1 MPLTE
6 PCSEPSGAPQTPLRG
21 FPLGGL
27 ISLQSLLSAFPACPC
42 PSTPPCA
49 ILSQG
54 APGWPAPFPCFSSV
68 ILLFLVPPVML
79 STVTA
84 AEVQLR
90 ATSEPSFP
98 GHCLLLFPAPAG
110 RPAFSPVLLQCWSFD
125 DRRPRSHQ
133 EAPLTCAWEARLLRS
148 QGMEEAGGCVPI
160 THQALC
166 TVETAGC
173 DPRGSRVCLTHLCGP
188 HSPGL
193 VPLVQ
198 DSKGA
203 TSCCLGTAVKARS

>member
-1 MPLTE
+1 MTRA
-6 PCSEPSGAPQTPLRG
+6 GGRPLRL
-21 FPLGGL
+21 P
-27 ISLQSLLSAFPACPC
+27 
-42 PSTPPCA
+42 PS
-49 ILSQG
+49 S
-54 APGWPAPFPCFSSV
+54 APGCCHASDRALLRTTRCTPNSSAWLSFGWPHLPFSPSCQHSQLTPAPAPHPVPSSLRGHLAGQRPFPVSHQ
-68 ILLFLVPPVML
+68 LFCCSLSPPVML

-98 GHCLLLFPAPAG
+98 GHCLLLLPAPAG

-125 DRRPRSHQ
+125 DRKPRSHQ
-133 EAPLTCAWEARLLRS
+133 EAPLTCAWEARLLPS

-173 DPRGSRVCLTHLCGP
+173 DPQGS
-188 HSPGL
+188 
-193 VPLVQ
+193 
-198 DSKGA
+198 
-203 TSCCLGTAVKARS
+203 

>member
-1 MPLTE
+1 MAFLWVASSP
-6 PCSEPSGAPQTPLRG
+6 
-21 FPLGGL
+21 F
-27 ISLQSLLSAFPACPC
+27 QSFLSAFPACPF
-42 PSTPPCA
+42 PCA

-68 ILLFLVPPVML
+68 ILLFFVPPHPVML

-110 RPAFSPVLLQCWSFD
+110 RPAFSPVLLQCRSFD
-125 DRRPRSHQ
+125 DRKPQSHQ

-148 QGMEEAGGCVPI
+148 QGMEEAGGCVP
-160 THQALC
+160 HHS
-166 TVETAGC
+166 
-173 DPRGSRVCLTHLCGP
+173 RGSV
-188 HSPGL
+188 HSRDCWL
-193 VPLVQ
+193 
-198 DSKGA
+198 
-203 TSCCLGTAVKARS
+203 